1 MMTSS
6 VLTLIIVLPRACGVG
21 ARRHFA
27 RKFMERAIVLKSP
40 LASIRLALNAESSG
54 EPSKWHAMGM
64 PSLGDNVVFDGAS
77 ILMLSQIRK
86 FVFF

>member
-27 RKFMERAIVLKSP
+27 RELMERAIVLTCP
-40 LASIRLALNAESSG
+40 LASIRIALNAESSG
-54 EPSKWHAMGM
+54 EPRQKRFPLNAANGT
-64 PSLGDNVVFDGAS
+64 P
-77 ILMLSQIRK
+77 
-86 FVFF
+86 